1 MENNHFK
8 LGLFTALGIVLF
20 IVVITCMG
28 AFDFVNDTGYLVTTV
43 QESVQGLNT
52 GSTVKLR
59 GVPIGKVEDITILL
73 DSKEKDIR
81 ISMKVDLN
89 KFGKKSENFFSGYPL
104 TRVDFYSIMAEEV
117 QNGLRCRIEPDGI
130 TGAKYLEIDFF
141 QPENLKVNPEEN
153 KNAVKEKKA
162 SSRSSVRLQDGYF
175 YIPSIPSM
183 MSTLKLNMTE
193 ILAKIACI
201 DFEGLSRK
209 TTLLLENANKI
220 LDPER
225 TQSLLSN
232 INGAV
237 DAMQTAMTNFNK
249 ALPPQKMQELIRVAQ
264 EAVVQIRTSVKDLD
278 KEIIKSDIPGTFS
291 QFREL
296 SQDVKELSGSA
307 GNTMQKLND
316 TIDAL
321 TELIQNLEEDPA
333 SIIHGRK
340 SKKNLFHGKD

>member
-340 SKKNLFHGKD
+340 SKKNLFQGKD

>member
-20 IVVITCMG
+20 IVAVTCMG
-28 AFDFVNDTGYLVTTV
+28 AFDFINDTGYLVTTV

-104 TRVDFYSIMAEEV
+104 TRVDFYTIMADEV

-141 QPENLKVNPEEN
+141 QPENLKSNPEEN
-153 KNAVKEKKA
+153 KIAAKEKNTP
-162 SSRSSVRLQDGYF
+162 SRSSVQLQEGYF

-225 TQSLLSN
+225 TQNLLTN

-249 ALPPQKMQELIRVAQ
+249 ALPPQKMQELIRVTQ

-278 KEIIKSDIPGTFS
+278 KEIVKSDIPGTFT

-296 SQDVKELSGSA
+296 SHDVKGLSGSA
-307 GNTMQKLND
+307 GNTLQKLND

-321 TELIQNLEEDPA
+321 TELIQNLEEDPS
-333 SIIHGRK
+333 SIIRGRK
-340 SKKNLFHGKD
+340 SKKNLFLEKD